1 MPDGPVRF
9 GLFPGT
15 IPGSSADPAPMAREL
30 EELGVDALAWGESP
44 MQRRDPYTA
53 MACAAGATTRVLLGT
68 VVTVPGLRHPA
79 VLANQFMS
87 LQELSGGRMFC
98 GIGSGDLSLIQMG
111 ERPYRLGEFTE
122 YATAVRRLMAGEE
135 LPWNEHPLRLRL
147 EFEAPA
153 PPVWF
158 GADGPRTIRAASR
171 LADGAIVAQVGS
183 ADVVRTAVERAATG
197 AAEVGRSP
205 DDFDLWF
212 EVRVIVTERENGA
225 IDLRGLDVYAARGLR
240 YMWRT
245 AGEPSRESV
254 VDALFERKG
263 LRLDPDTADRLW
275 QFNDAWV
282 AADAY
287 RGRANARLMNE
298 LGLREFAGRHFFI
311 SGPPAVVADGVA
323 ELIDAGARN
332 FFIPMLAR
340 DSVPALMKVLAAQR

>member
-1 MPDGPVRF
+1 
-9 GLFPGT
+9 
-15 IPGSSADPAPMAREL
+15 L
-30 EELGVDALAWGESP
+30 EELGVDALAWGEAP
-44 MQRRDPYTA
+44 AQRRDPYTA
-53 MACAAGATTRVLLGT
+53 MACAACATTRVLLGT

-111 ERPYRLGEFTE
+111 ERPYRLREFSE
-122 YATAVRRLMAGEE
+122 YAVAVRRLMAGEE
-135 LPWNEHPLRLRL
+135 ISWNEHPLRMRL

-158 GADGPRTIRAASR
+158 AADGPRTIRAASQ

-183 ADVVRTAVERAATG
+183 PDVVRTTLERAAAG
-197 AAEVGRSP
+197 AAEVGRSL
-205 DDFDLWF
+205 DDFDIWF
-212 EVRVIVTERENGA
+212 ELRVIVTEREYGA
-225 IDLRGLDVYAARGLR
+225 IDIHGLDVYAARGLR

-245 AGEPSRESV
+245 AGEPSREAI

-263 LRLDPDTADRLW
+263 LRLDPDIADRLW
-275 QFNDAWV
+275 QFSNAWV

-287 RGRANARLMNE
+287 RGKANVRLMDE

-311 SGPPAVVADGVA
+311 SGPPAVVADGMA

-332 FFIPMLAR
+332 FFIPMLTR
-340 DSVPALMKVLAAQR
+340 DSVPALMKILAAQR